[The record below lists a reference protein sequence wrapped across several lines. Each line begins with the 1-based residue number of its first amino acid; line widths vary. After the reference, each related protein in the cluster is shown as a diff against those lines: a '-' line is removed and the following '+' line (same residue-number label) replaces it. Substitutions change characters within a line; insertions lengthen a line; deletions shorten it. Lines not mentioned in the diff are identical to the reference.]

1 VSLADRADSSRLQHT
16 EEGPTV
22 KRVLMFAALAIV
34 ALVPTPVA
42 AAPAAPAPQCV
53 PGATTQFDLAGVYR
67 SSTMH
72 IEVFPCGGIYVEWT
86 TAAGTHVA
94 GYGTGAHASDGVI
107 ATLVTGDGLD
117 AQPGLIIKA
126 AEPGF
131 VQVASVD
138 ASFNLVRVYRLRK
151 MS

>member
-1 VSLADRADSSRLQHT
+1 MKRALI
-16 EEGPTV
+16 
-22 KRVLMFAALAIV
+22 LAALAV
-34 ALVPTPVA
+34 MALVPTPVS
-42 AAPAAPAPQCV
+42 AAPAAPDPRCV

-67 SSTMH
+67 STSMH

-86 TAAGTHVA
+86 TASGKQVA

-138 ASFNLVRVYRLRK
+138 ASFNIVRVYRLRK

>member
-1 VSLADRADSSRLQHT
+1 MKRALIL
-16 EEGPTV
+16 V
-22 KRVLMFAALAIV
+22 ALVIM
-34 ALVPTPVA
+34 ALVPTPVS
-42 AAPAAPAPQCV
+42 AAPAAPDPKCV
-53 PGATTQFDLAGVYR
+53 PGATTQFDLAGTYR
-67 SSTMH
+67 SATMH

-86 TAAGTHVA
+86 NGAGTHAA